1 MATTS
6 AERTVRV
13 PEENRV
19 VIITDL
25 SLSRRVYIPKEN
37 RLVIIVDRKTT
48 SADRTVL
55 AV

>member
-6 AERTVRV
+6 AERTVRI
-13 PEENRV
+13 PTENRV

-37 RLVIIVDRKTT
+37 RVVIIVDRKTT
-48 SADRTVL
+48 SADRTIS